1 MVEHRIHI
9 PAVVGSNPT
18 PATLVFFPHTMQDR
32 PIGIFDSGVGGL
44 SVLLELK
51 KLLPNETFIY
61 VSDTAFY
68 PYGKRSITELETR
81 AKAISEFLISKHAKL
96 IVVACNTASTST
108 IKLLRKT
115 FNKPFIGVVPVVKYL
130 SQVSVTRKTAVLA
143 TPVTTKSIYLDLLI
157 SEYGKDLTIY
167 KEGSTG
173 LENLVE
179 EGDLTNPKI
188 TTILK
193 KHLIPLKKLGV
204 DAIALGCTHYP
215 FLKEQMQSIVGPEVK
230 ILDSGGAVARQTK
243 RVLEAENLLSLEKE
257 GKDWYYTTGE
267 SLKFDI
273 VVKALTGETIKSE
286 HTRI

>member
-1 MVEHRIHI
+1 
-9 PAVVGSNPT
+9 
-18 PATLVFFPHTMQDR
+18 MQDR

-61 VSDTAFY
+61 VADTAFY
-68 PYGKRSITELETR
+68 PYGKRSITELENR
-81 AKAISEFLISKHAKL
+81 AKDISEFLISKHVKL

-108 IKLLRKT
+108 IKLLRKS
-115 FNKPFIGVVPVVKYL
+115 FNKPFIGVVPVIKYL
-130 SQVSVTRKTAVLA
+130 SQVSVTRKAAVLA

-157 SEYGKDLTIY
+157 SEFGKGLTIY

-179 EGDLTNPKI
+179 AGDLDNPKI
-188 TTILK
+188 KLILK

-215 FLKEQMQSIVGPEVK
+215 FLKTQMQEIVGPEVQ

-243 RVLEAENLLSLEKE
+243 KVLEAENLLSLEKL

-267 SLKFDI
+267 AIKFDA
-273 VVKALTGETIKSE
+273 VAKSLTGEDVRSE